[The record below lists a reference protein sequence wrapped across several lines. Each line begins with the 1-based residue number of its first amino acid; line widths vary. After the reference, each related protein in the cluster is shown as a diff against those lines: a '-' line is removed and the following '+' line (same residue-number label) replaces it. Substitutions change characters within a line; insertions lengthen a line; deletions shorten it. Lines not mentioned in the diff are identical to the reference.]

1 MSKKKI
7 YSIYLVLLFL
17 MFCYGFLS
25 HKNKI
30 FPYQIIKFSK
40 ETLLNVYFKE
50 INIKENKIRNKYK
63 DWNKSNTNFKKI
75 FIKKYY
81 PGVNIFSDRNYFN
94 HENDEKLKGLY
105 LVQIPRHYQN
115 NIYLN
120 IYDEIIIYRVLCERN
135 NNKKYTNWK
144 KVNYKLAIIGFSCI
158 HTDIIKKKVTK
169 SVFKIVPGGPISSDP
184 IFLYNPKTDKQ
195 IFELRN

>member
-1 MSKKKI
+1 
-7 YSIYLVLLFL
+7 

-50 INIKENKIRNKYK
+50 INIKENKIRDKYK
-63 DWNKSNTNFKKI
+63 DWNKPNANFKKI

-81 PGVNIFSDRNYFN
+81 PGINIFSDRNYFN

-115 NIYLN
+115 DIY
-120 IYDEIIIYRVLCERN
+120 
-135 NNKKYTNWK
+135 
-144 KVNYKLAIIGFSCI
+144 F
-158 HTDIIKKKVTK
+158 
-169 SVFKIVPGGPISSDP
+169 F
-184 IFLYNPKTDKQ
+184 
-195 IFELRN
+195 

>member
-1 MSKKKI
+1 
-7 YSIYLVLLFL
+7 
-17 MFCYGFLS
+17 MFCYGFIS
-25 HKNKI
+25 HRSQV
-30 FPYQIIKFSK
+30 FPYQILKF
-40 ETLLNVYFKE
+40 FKQT
-50 INIKENKIRNKYK
+50 ISPSSHPWQAHWDKIRNEYK
-63 DWNKSNTNFKKI
+63 NWNENPNWNEVV
-75 FIKKYY
+75 IKKYY
-81 PGVNIFSDRNYFN
+81 PGLNIFSNRHYFN
-94 HENDEKLKGLY
+94 HRNDEKLKGLY